1 MPLRE
6 FNCQKCGHAFEALER
21 NKDEKISC
29 PSCGSFRLKR
39 KLSCF
44 ATTCKSGH
52 SSCSSCQGGSCSS
65 CR

>member
-6 FNCQKCGHAFEALER
+6 FSCQKCGHVFEALER
-21 NKDEKISC
+21 TKAEKISC
-29 PSCGSFRLKR
+29 PSCGSFELKR

-44 ATTCKSGH
+44 ATTGKNNHSG
-52 SSCSSCQGGSCSS
+52 CSSCQGGSCSS